1 MFRRMLTILLALVFV
16 ISMSACGDKEN
27 NDINEAEVSAEA
39 TTEESVSEEETT
51 VDENSEETE
60 GATAE
65 VVLTGWEDL
74 EFKFANA
81 AFALPFEA
89 GVLEANG
96 WTLTGLEEEYDADY
110 MLEAGTKVSNVYSI
124 SNSNY
129 NSDVRTLVGFINN
142 GKSAA
147 AVKNCDVWSF
157 VCNIYDETN
166 GVLYENV
173 PEIEL
178 ANGITW
184 GSTPDE
190 IKAAYGES
198 MKDIEGEADDYTVHM
213 YMYNGLNIMKLTTRD
228 NLGLVEVVFLS
239 YTE

>member
-1 MFRRMLTILLALVFV
+1 MFKRMLTVLLALVLV
-16 ISMSACGDKEN
+16 VSMSACGDKDN
-27 NDINEAEVSAEA
+27 SDISEDEISTEA
-39 TTEESVSEEETT
+39 TTEEAVSKEETT
-51 VDENSEETE
+51 VDEISEETE

-65 VVLTGWEDL
+65 AVLTGWEDL
-74 EFKFANA
+74 EFKFANV
-81 AFALPFEA
+81 AFTVPFEA
-89 GVLEANG
+89 GMLEANG
-96 WTLTGLEEEYDADY
+96 WTLTGLEDEYDADY
-110 MLEAGTKVSNVYSI
+110 VLEAGAKVSNVYSI
-124 SNSNY
+124 SNANY

-142 GKSAA
+142 GESAA
-147 AVKNCDVWSF
+147 KVTNCDVWSF

-173 PEIEL
+173 PELEL

-190 IKAAYGES
+190 IKAAYGDS